1 MKKLQNDSEKLPLKP
16 SDTLCSQWRSGLVE
30 GSRCPD
36 LCAGARPR
44 ALEPRACQTA
54 HYGKEVVFAAAW
66 TAFGEGGSAREVFV
80 KAASADITV
89 DSGDNGLQKAY
100 TLSDD
105 GKRVYPTMANFAR
118 MVEAYLADNMGIRR
132 VEGGVLER

>member
-1 MKKLQNDSEKLPLKP
+1 M
-16 SDTLCSQWRSGLVE
+16 E

-44 ALEPRACQTA
+44 AVEPRACQTA
-54 HYGKEVVFAAAW
+54 HYGKEVVFAAEW
-66 TAFGEGGSAREVFV
+66 TAFGEGGRAREVFV
-80 KAASADITV
+80 KAASADIT
-89 DSGDNGLQKAY
+89 GDGGGDGLHKAY
-100 TLSDD
+100 TLSE
-105 GKRVYPTMANFAR
+105 GGGERVYPTMAIFAR